1 MDIFSST
8 IRRVMTSIGVL
19 GAAAARLWRL
29 VLHLFLIE
37 ERRRSEHLRNEGSEI
52 QNIEKYEKLVTRYA
66 KSATALGRDP
76 REVDAMVEELMH
88 LRLQAYLR
96 LHTIPNAK
104 SKHKADV
111 REIKKWDFANRRLD
125 ERRQIPDRRSL

>member
-19 GAAAARLWRL
+19 GAAAA
-29 VLHLFLIE
+29 
-37 ERRRSEHLRNEGSEI
+37 S
-52 QNIEKYEKLVTRYA
+52 
-66 KSATALGRDP
+66 
-76 REVDAMVEELMH
+76 EVDAMVEELMH

-111 REIKKWDFANRRLD
+111 REIKKWDFADRRLD
-125 ERRQIPDRRSL
+125 ERRQIPHRRAV